1 MANSKKSIANST
13 LVLRIFTLIILA
25 ASVVVMATD
34 NFKLSDGSKT
44 SFKDIIAYSESP
56 KQSPA
61 LEVAAQWWLMVVVG
75 IQIDRFVITTG
86 VIGFVYTTLQ
96 LPFAIY
102 YVCTEKRLDCLPEF
116 DFYGDKIIS
125 FLLAT
130 GVGAGFAVTHE
141 LKRIIQP
148 IFDDYKG
155 LDEQESKTISFLN
168 RGYIATGI
176 LFAGFICMAILSIL
190 SSINRN
196 EKKGFFG

>member
-1 MANSKKSIANST
+1 M
-13 LVLRIFTLIILA
+13 
-25 ASVVVMATD
+25 
-34 NFKLSDGSKT
+34 
-44 SFKDIIAYSESP
+44 
-56 KQSPA
+56 
-61 LEVAAQWWLMVVVG
+61 
-75 IQIDRFVITTG
+75 FVITTG
-86 VIGFVYTTLQ
+86 VIGF
-96 LPFAIY
+96 
-102 YVCTEKRLDCLPEF
+102 RLDCLPEF

-196 EKKGFFG
+196 ERKGFFG

>member
-44 SFKDIIAYSESP
+44 SFKDIVAY
-56 KQSPA
+56 
-61 LEVAAQWWLMVVVG
+61 
-75 IQIDRFVITTG
+75 RFVITTG

-141 LKRIIQP
+141 LKRIIQS
-148 IFDDYKG
+148 ISDDYGG

-196 EKKGFFG
+196 ERKGFFG